1 MDAILLEFNQWS
13 IVATLDPD
21 MIQGLLPNLET
32 WEGFLKEVRFRRK
45 ELDKIHD
52 LRKVDCFTINLGT
65 FKSQIDTAL
74 TKLVDNMMAELRNQ
88 IKTDCEEIDAFLI
101 EAQ

>member
-1 MDAILLEFNQWS
+1 MPERNAKFLNVVYEHAEGVFEKLDAILLEFNQWS

-21 MIQGLLPNLET
+21 MIQGLLPNLEA

-45 ELDKIHD
+45 ELEKIHD

-65 FKSQIDTAL
+65 FK
-74 TKLVDNMMAELRNQ
+74 
-88 IKTDCEEIDAFLI
+88 
-101 EAQ
+101 